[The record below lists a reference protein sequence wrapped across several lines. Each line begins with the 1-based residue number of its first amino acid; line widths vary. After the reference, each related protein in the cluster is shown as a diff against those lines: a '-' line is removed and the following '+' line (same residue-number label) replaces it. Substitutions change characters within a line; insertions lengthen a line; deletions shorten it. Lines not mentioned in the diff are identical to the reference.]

1 MKPPKKDLSDLFDR
15 YYEVSYRHF
24 DSRTPEQIR
33 RNGFRTSGIPEIDKS
48 IMTYEVRSELTI
60 NAMFELWRTGVT
72 IRILKFDDSAE
83 IYEIIQRHIV
93 LTADAIKGQI
103 NGPNHELLTDMVD
116 LDRFASVVYG
126 KAKSI
131 FTEQERNAVIN
142 NSFLGMQSINFFNI
156 LNKDYS
162 EISEIRVDQNGKRV
176 VKETSPKLKTAPV
189 RERTDLSSVFV
200 EQMERA
206 GGLGGNHGKT

>member
-1 MKPPKKDLSDLFDR
+1 MKPPKKDVSDLFDR
-15 YYEVSYRHF
+15 YYEVAYRHF

-60 NAMFELWRTGVT
+60 NSMFEMWRSGVT
-72 IRILKFDDSAE
+72 IRILNYQDSAE

-103 NGPNHELLTDMVD
+103 NGPNKELLTDMVD

-126 KAKSI
+126 KAKTI
-131 FTEQERNAVIN
+131 FTDQERNAITS
-142 NSFLGMQSINFFNI
+142 NSFTGLQGINFFNI
-156 LNKDYS
+156 LNKDYG
-162 EISEIRVDQNGKRV
+162 EITEVKVDQNGKRSI
-176 VKETSPKLKTAPV
+176 KETRSKTRTAPV
-189 RERTDLSSVFV
+189 RERVDLSSVFV
-200 EQMERA
+200 EQLDKI
-206 GGLGGNHGKT
+206 GGLGGNNGKT